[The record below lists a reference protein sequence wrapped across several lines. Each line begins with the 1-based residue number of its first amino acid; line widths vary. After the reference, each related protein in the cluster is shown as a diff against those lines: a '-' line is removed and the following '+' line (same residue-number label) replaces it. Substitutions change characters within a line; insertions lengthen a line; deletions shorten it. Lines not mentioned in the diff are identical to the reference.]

1 MSNDSRFNAARAVA
15 EAWLTACTHHE
26 PFADA
31 PGYVAWTYARDARHN
46 GTLEL
51 VDDPELSQG
60 RNRFVVSVSLDL
72 PPVRSV
78 EDALVLFNL
87 ADWLDGI
94 TVVTKEF
101 GAEGALMLQ
110 KKGALVDLS
119 EATLNAVFRS
129 LAEAKKYFEEP

>member
-1 MSNDSRFNAARAVA
+1 MSSDSLFKDARVVA
-15 EAWLTACTHHE
+15 TAWLTACTHHE

-31 PGYVAWTYARDARHN
+31 PGYVAWTYSRDARHN

-51 VDDPELSQG
+51 IDDPELSQG
-60 RNRFVVSVSLDL
+60 RNRFAVSVALEL

-110 KKGALVDLS
+110 KKGALADFS
-119 EATLNAVFRS
+119 EATLNAVFRD

>member
-1 MSNDSRFNAARAVA
+1 MSSDSLFKDARAVA
-15 EAWLTACTHHE
+15 TVWLTACTHHE

-31 PGYVAWTYARDARHN
+31 PGYVAWTYSRDARHN

-51 VDDPELSQG
+51 IDDPELSQG
-60 RNRFVVSVSLDL
+60 RNRFAVSVVLEL

-110 KKGALVDLS
+110 KKGALTDFS
-119 EATLNAVFRS
+119 EATLNAVFRD